1 MRDQGPARPREHWS
15 WNLLPVVAGL
25 IMLFALASIFFGPR
39 EDIAPTAT
47 PQSNSPG
54 TSTAGKVVPKSVPQ

>member
-1 MRDQGPARPREHWS
+1 MTDQRPGRPRDRWT
-15 WNLLPVVAGL
+15 WNVLPVVAGL
-25 IMLFALASIFFGPR
+25 IMLFALASIFLGTR

-54 TSTAGKVVPKSVPQ
+54 TSTIEKVVPKSVPQ